1 MSDPTTQILI
11 DSLIAGDI
19 TPEQHA
25 ALQDILKAEPAARE
39 LLRSKM
45 DLESSLRTWAAEDPP
60 TTVERSLKP
69 AGNKLNG
76 WSWLTVAALIAVV
89 IVPVV
94 IWSQRENPNQQSA
107 NLEPESD
114 PIGAIQQQS
123 DCVWNDRS
131 AIADDGFSTGTLSL
145 AKGIAELNFH
155 SGAKVVLQAPCELQV
170 LSSTS
175 AMLLSGNFFADVN
188 ELAEQFTLQTPE
200 LSISHEGTEFAVA
213 IDESSTEIHV
223 FDGSVTWQP
232 LEAKADKLVGD
243 KSRITS
249 GQARRFFRKR
259 PGRPDRIAFGSRR
272 FARRLKEKVQSA
284 AGESLIAYDGFE
296 NPANRL
302 RPAKNGFGWSG
313 GWLPNGPDTEL
324 PTIISASAGDAFS
337 ANQSGIRKLQLS
349 NRQGMHRQLQSVI
362 SVDTDPLF
370 VSFLASCPKGT
381 PDTNISRL
389 LRVALLPVDLAET
402 KGRPRRG
409 RVAFGVTDE
418 GLPFV
423 KSGSQISQSA
433 PAVVPGITYLVVLQ
447 VRRTTKGIDTRV
459 RFFHADETI
468 PAVTPSVWTVSGQT
482 IKGEFQTRTLRIGAG
497 RDATWFLD
505 ELKIGKSW
513 QAVVPNELQTAE

>member
-1 MSDPTTQILI
+1 MNDRTAQVLI

-19 TPEQHA
+19 TPVQHA
-25 ALQDILKAEPAARE
+25 QLQDILKADPAARE
-39 LLRSKM
+39 LLRRKM
-45 DLESSLRTWAAEDPP
+45 DLESSLRTWATEDPP
-60 TTVERSLKP
+60 TTVERHLKP
-69 AGNKLNG
+69 TGIKLNR

-94 IWSQRENPNQQSA
+94 IWSQREIPNQQTA
-107 NLEPESD
+107 NLGSEND
-114 PIGAIQQQS
+114 LVGAIQQQS

-131 AIADDGFSTGTLSL
+131 AIADDSFSIGTLSL

-155 SGAKVVLQAPCELQV
+155 SGAKVVLQAPCKLQV
-170 LSSTS
+170 LSPTS

-213 IDESSTEIHV
+213 IDDSSTEIHV
-223 FDGSVTWQP
+223 FDGSVTWKP
-232 LEAKADKLVGD
+232 LEATADKTGSD
-243 KSRITS
+243 ESRITS
-249 GQARRFFRKR
+249 GQARRFLRRR

-272 FARRLKEKVQSA
+272 FARRLKEKVQSV
-284 AGESLIAYDGFE
+284 AGESLLAYDGFE

-313 GWLPNGPDTEL
+313 GWVPNGPDTEL
-324 PTIISASAGDAFS
+324 PTIISAAAGDALGIK
-337 ANQSGIRKLQLS
+337 QSGIKKLQLK

-362 SVDTDPLF
+362 SVDNDPLF
-370 VSFLASCPKGT
+370 ISFLASCPKGT
-381 PDTNISRL
+381 ADTNINRL

-402 KGRPRRG
+402 KSRPRRG

-418 GLPFV
+418 GLPFI
-423 KSGSQISQSA
+423 KSGSQITQSA

-447 VRRTTKGIDTRV
+447 VRRTTKGTELRV

-468 PAVTPSVWTVSGQT
+468 PAVTPSVWTVSGQP
-482 IKGEFQTRTLRIGAG
+482 IKGKFQTRAIRIGAG
-497 RDATWFLD
+497 RDATWFFD

-513 QAVVPNELQTAE
+513 QAVVPNDLQMAK